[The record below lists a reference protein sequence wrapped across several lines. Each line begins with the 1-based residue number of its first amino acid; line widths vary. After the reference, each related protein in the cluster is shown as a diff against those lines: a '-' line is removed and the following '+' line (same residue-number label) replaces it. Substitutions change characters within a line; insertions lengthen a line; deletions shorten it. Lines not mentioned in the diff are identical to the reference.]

1 MKNNKN
7 NIENLLAVDPNTVTA
22 PALKLAL
29 EQYRKEQEERAAK
42 QALEY
47 LRTVENHVTSHVE
60 RLRSIRKQERDA
72 KENLEKVVAA
82 RDEFHKTGNYE
93 AFRKAVNDLYDE

>member
-1 MKNNKN
+1 MKNDKT
-7 NIENLLAVDPNTVTA
+7 IEALLAVDPSTVTA

-29 EQYRKEQEERAAK
+29 EQHRKEQEEKATR

-47 LRTVENHVTSHVE
+47 LRNVEKHVEAYVE
-60 RLRSIRKQERDA
+60 RLRQLRKMERKA

-82 RDEFHKTGNYE
+82 RDEFHKTGNHD
-93 AFRKAVNDLYDE
+93 AFSKTVLDL

>member
-1 MKNNKN
+1 MKKS
-7 NIENLLAVDPNTVTA
+7 NIESLLAVDPNNVTA

-29 EQYRKEQEERAAK
+29 EQHRKEQDERAAK

-47 LRTVENHVTSHVE
+47 LRQVESEVEQRVTQ
-60 RLRSIRKQERDA
+60 LRRIRKMEREA

-82 RDEFHKTGNYE
+82 RDEFHKTGNFD
-93 AFRKAVNDLYDE
+93 AFRQTLFSL

>member
-1 MKNNKN
+1 MKNDKT
-7 NIENLLAVDPNTVTA
+7 IEGLLAVDPSTVTA

-29 EQYRKEQEERAAK
+29 EQHRKEQEEKAAR

-47 LRTVENHVTSHVE
+47 LRNVEKHVE
-60 RLRSIRKQERDA
+60 AHVARLRQIRKLEREA

-82 RDEFHKTGNYE
+82 RDEFHKTGNYD
-93 AFRKAVNDLYDE
+93 AFCKQVNAL

>member
-1 MKNNKN
+1 MKKS
-7 NIENLLAVDPNTVTA
+7 NIESLLAVDPNTVTA

-29 EQYRKEQEERAAK
+29 EQHRKEQEERAAK

-47 LRTVENHVTSHVE
+47 LRTVEDNVTSFVE
-60 RLRSIRKQERDA
+60 RLRSIRKMERAA

-82 RDEFHKTGNYE
+82 RDEFHKTGNFD
-93 AFRKAVNDLYDE
+93 AFRKAMHSL